1 MGNIN
6 QKTKKSMVIFLENF
20 DSVLCKPELKFL
32 SDAVYGILKT
42 NTVHL
47 TDISDVLSR
56 DVNKLS
62 NENRLSR
69 NLKNFDF
76 DKIKD
81 IEINLYKKALPD
93 EEATIIIDDSD
104 ITKPKSIALEH
115 LSLVTDGSE
124 GHNVVLGY
132 YTNNLVALTKDKMPI
147 FLHSEVYYP
156 PTDKANNGFRTKA
169 NMDGIKDVE
178 ASLSDKKRLFLCD
191 RGYDNQHYIKHF
203 FNNGDFFIIRSSG
216 NRDFYFS
223 NNKHINLVYV
233 VHLMTYLNVAIG
245 LHGSLSL

>member
-104 ITKPKSIALEH
+104 VTKPKSIALEH
-115 LSLVTDGSE
+115 LSF
-124 GHNVVLGY
+124 
-132 YTNNLVALTKDKMPI
+132 TKI
-147 FLHSEVYYP
+147 
-156 PTDKANNGFRTKA
+156 
-169 NMDGIKDVE
+169 
-178 ASLSDKKRLFLCD
+178 LFLWLQMALKDIMLCLA
-191 RGYDNQHYIKHF
+191 
-203 FNNGDFFIIRSSG
+203 IIQ
-216 NRDFYFS
+216 
-223 NNKHINLVYV
+223 IIWWL
-233 VHLMTYLNVAIG
+233 
-245 LHGSLSL
+245 

>member
-1 MGNIN
+1 LRACLRA
-6 QKTKKSMVIFLENF
+6 KKHSLGTPFIHENLVF
-20 DSVLCKPELKFL
+20 V
-32 SDAVYGILKT
+32 
-42 NTVHL
+42 
-47 TDISDVLSR
+47 
-56 DVNKLS
+56 
-62 NENRLSR
+62 
-69 NLKNFDF
+69 
-76 DKIKD
+76 
-81 IEINLYKKALPD
+81 
-93 EEATIIIDDSD
+93 
-104 ITKPKSIALEH
+104 
-115 LSLVTDGSE
+115 VTDGSK